1 MLTLQLSDL
10 VHEFSST
17 VFHCV
22 GVSDGNFEVIPQKL
36 FYVVCLQREPFISL
50 HSCPTKVTFGG
61 GQPSPIWSSFTLVL
75 NFKEKWGQVCPR
87 ETHTIAMI
95 ILST

>member
-22 GVSDGNFEVIPQKL
+22 GVSDGNFEVVPQKI

-50 HSCPTKVTFGG
+50 HLSSHKVTLGG
-61 GQPSPIWSSFTLVL
+61 GQPSPIWSSFTLV
-75 NFKEKWGQVCPR
+75 P
-87 ETHTIAMI
+87 
-95 ILST
+95 ILKRNGNEFALVRPTPLQ